1 MTTKKTDNKKST
13 NAFNLT
19 ESLDTM
25 EVSNMLKSGFKY
37 YIEVNNLKI
46 NSVKQLETEM
56 DKFKKLDVGV

>member
-1 MTTKKTDNKKST
+1 MTTKKTDNKKPT
-13 NAFNLT
+13 NTFNLT

-37 YIEVNNLKI
+37 YVEVNNLKI

-56 DKFKKLDVGV
+56 DKFRKLDVGV